1 MGFPCC
7 WGAVRVVEED
17 LGGFGDDRLRRV
29 GARLLGAMRQQP
41 SMCLQAL
48 ADDRAEARAFGRFLD
63 NSGVSS
69 AEMLV
74 TAGRLTGERVAGRQV
89 LAIQDTTEL
98 NFPDHVASKRGF
110 GRSGNGEDIGL
121 FIHPTIAVDAGSGGV
136 IGLVG
141 AQVINRTG
149 GKVAP
154 RKQRPT
160 AEKESQRWLKAA
172 EEAGEVLAAAAMIT
186 VVGDRESDIYEQFAR
201 RPEGVHLLSR
211 SAQDRVLATGLALS
225 KTLAAWPEQGRT
237 IIALP
242 RIPGRAAR
250 TACVALRFGTVS
262 LRRPQTA
269 DRQVAPSVALY
280 VVEVSEVDPPAEA
293 EPLRWRLLTSHAVQ
307 SLADAQQI
315 VAWYRLRW
323 TIEQVFRTLKSAALR
338 AEDSQ
343 IIDVRGF
350 TKLAIVGLIAAVR
363 IVQIT
368 LGRDGAT
375 AQSMLDAVD
384 PTTAPA
390 LQAINRKIE
399 GKTAAL
405 KNPHTPASLAWLA
418 WIVGRLG
425 GWSGYT
431 SRGYKPPGPKTIARG
446 LARLDGLIEG
456 WNIAVHCHGDPT
468 RSADV

>member
-1 MGFPCC
+1 MIQD
-7 WGAVRVVEED
+7 E
-17 LGGFGDDRLRRV
+17 LGGFGDERLRRV
-29 GARLLGAMRQQP
+29 GARLLGAMRRQP
-41 SMCLQAL
+41 SMCLQSL
-48 ADDRAEARAFGRFLD
+48 AEDRSEGVAFGRFLD
-63 NSGVSS
+63 NGSVSS
-69 AEMLV
+69 GEMLV
-74 TAGRLTGERVAGRQV
+74 TAGRLTGQRVVGRHV

-98 NFPDHVASKRGF
+98 NFPGHVASKRGF

-149 GKVAP
+149 GKVVP
-154 RKQRPT
+154 RRQRPT

-172 EEAGEVLAAAAMIT
+172 EEAGEVLSAAALIT

-201 RPEGVHLLSR
+201 CPEGVQLLSR
-211 SAQDRVLATGLALS
+211 SAQDRVLVTGLALS
-225 KTLAAWPEQGRT
+225 ETVAHWPEQGRAML
-237 IIALP
+237 ALP

-269 DRQVAPSVALY
+269 DRQLAPSVALD
-280 VVEVSEVDPPAEA
+280 VVEVSEVDPPTGV
-293 EPLRWRLLTSHAVQ
+293 EPLRWRLLTTHAVR
-307 SLADAQQI
+307 SLADAQQM

-323 TIEQVFRTLKSAALR
+323 TIEQVFRTLKSAAMR
-338 AEDSQ
+338 AEESQ
-343 IIDVRGF
+343 VTDVRGF
-350 TKLAIVGLIAAVR
+350 TKLAIIGLIAAVR
-363 IVQIT
+363 IVQIAI
-368 LGRDGAT
+368 GRDGAT
-375 AQSMLDAVD
+375 GQSMLDAVD
-384 PTTAPA
+384 ATATPA
-390 LQAINRKIE
+390 LQAINRKLE
-399 GKTAAL
+399 GNTAAL
-405 KNPHTPASLAWLA
+405 KNPHQPASLAWLA

-456 WNIAVHCHGDPT
+456 WNIAVHYHVEPS